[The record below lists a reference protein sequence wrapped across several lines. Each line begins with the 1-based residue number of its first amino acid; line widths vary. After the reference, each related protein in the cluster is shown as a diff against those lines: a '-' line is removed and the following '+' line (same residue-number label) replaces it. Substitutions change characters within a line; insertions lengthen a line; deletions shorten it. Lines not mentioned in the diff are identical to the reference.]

1 MVDRKVPFLVLA
13 VSVQGETLASCARFK
28 FMFEIAVHNDSEW
41 TTVKLLHE
49 SAAITQSSIKHHG
62 RDKSESST
70 GLCCGCAP
78 LM

>member
-13 VSVQGETLASCARFK
+13 VSVQGETLVSCARFK
-28 FMFEIAVHNDSEW
+28 FMFEIAVHNDNEW

-49 SAAITQSSIKHHG
+49 SAAITQSSIKYHG
-62 RDKSESST
+62 KDKSESST
-70 GLCCGCAP
+70 GVCCDRAP